1 MKGKI
6 EKIESHIAQ
15 KKRKKREKI
24 IGAAIKLLSE
34 KGYSKTKIK
43 DIARQAEVADGT
55 VYTYFSSKE
64 DLMMKAL
71 TESLHIK
78 LMEVKQITAKEPD
91 VRAKILKFFDIHAIV
106 FTQNP
111 EIAKFLV
118 EDIRQIKEYYNKYP
132 KFSIFDEYRDY
143 MKDIFNEGIE
153 KGRFRNVSA
162 EAFALTVIGAMDFV
176 LTQWVL
182 KKQQFDLRTMVF
194 KIIDLIHY
202 GTGNLDE

>member
-1 MKGKI
+1 MKESKI
-6 EKIESHIAQ
+6 KTESHIVK
-15 KKRKKREKI
+15 KKRKKRERI
-24 IGAAIKLLSE
+24 IQAAIKLLSE
-34 KGYSKTKIK
+34 KGYASTKIK
-43 DIARQAEVADGT
+43 DIARDAQVADGT
-55 VYTYFSSKE
+55 VYTYFKSKE

-71 TESLHIK
+71 TESLHNK
-78 LMEVKQITAKEPD
+78 LIEVKKTTAKEPD
-91 VRAKILKFFDIHAIV
+91 ARAKILKFFDIHAVV

-132 KFSIFDEYRDY
+132 GYSIFDEYREY
-143 MKDIFNEGIE
+143 MIEIYKEGAD
-153 KGRFRNVSA
+153 KGRFRDVSA

-182 KKQQFDLRTMVF
+182 KKHQFDLRTMVF

-202 GTGNLDE
+202 GTGNLDA

>member
-1 MKGKI
+1 MKK
-6 EKIESHIAQ
+6 KDPKAESHIAQ

-24 IGAAIKLLSE
+24 ISAAIKLLSE
-34 KGYSKTKIK
+34 KGFAKTKMK
-43 DIARQAEVADGT
+43 DIATEAQVADGT

-71 TESLHIK
+71 TESLHNK
-78 LMEVKQITAKEPD
+78 LLEVKQITAKEPD

-111 EIAKFLV
+111 HIAKFLI

-132 KFSIFDEYRDY
+132 NYSIFDEYREY
-143 MKDIFNEGIE
+143 MKEIYNEGISGG
-153 KGRFRNVSA
+153 KFREVSA
-162 EAFALTVIGAMDFV
+162 DAFSLTVIGAMDFV

-182 KKQQFDLRTMVF
+182 KKHSFNLRKMVV

-202 GTGNLDE
+202 GSGSNE